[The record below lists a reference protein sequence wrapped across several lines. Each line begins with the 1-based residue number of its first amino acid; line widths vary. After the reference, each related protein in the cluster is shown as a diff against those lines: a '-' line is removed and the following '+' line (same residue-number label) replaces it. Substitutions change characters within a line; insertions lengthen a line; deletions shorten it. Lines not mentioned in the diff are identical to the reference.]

1 MNGLEQFQADEIFTA
16 FIVAAFGLAWYS
28 RRRLTDYRREL
39 NRRIS
44 AETSL
49 TLAEQRL
56 ALAVEAA
63 DVGLWD
69 CDLASGHMDR
79 SRQLDEV
86 LGWNAADRH
95 TAMDF
100 LSRVHP
106 ADKQRVRDRVEEAI
120 KGGAYRIEFRV
131 LRPDGSVVWLE

>member
-1 MNGLEQFQADEIFTA
+1 MRIGDEARDRLIVIASCALALIVSSSLDLVESIHDYLNELEEFQADEVITA

-28 RRRLTDYRREL
+28 RRRLKDYRREL
-39 NRRIS
+39 NRRIA

-86 LGWNAADRH
+86 LG
-95 TAMDF
+95 
-100 LSRVHP
+100 
-106 ADKQRVRDRVEEAI
+106 
-120 KGGAYRIEFRV
+120 
-131 LRPDGSVVWLE
+131 